1 MHINQRYA
9 NAFDYAMRV
18 HAARPR
24 RGSTLPASVHL
35 MAVSALV
42 FEHGGDEDQA
52 LAALLHDVIEVGGAL
67 HASPINRQFGA
78 RVLRLV
84 LDCSEGLGQPPA
96 DWLGRKRRHLEH
108 LQGVAE
114 DSLLVSACDKLH
126 RAHCLRRAL
135 ERGDAAPF
143 APFGAGREP
152 VLWYAQRLGELFAR
166 RGSAPAAAF
175 ARTLERIGRLAG

>member
-52 LAALLHDVIEVGGAL
+52 LAALLHDVVEVGGAV

-84 LDCSEGLGQPPA
+84 LDCSEGIGNPPD
-96 DWLGRKRRHLEH
+96 DWLARKRRHVEH
-108 LQGVAE
+108 LQEVAD

-126 RAHCLRRAL
+126 RAACLRRAL
-135 ERGDAAPF
+135 ERRQAAPF
-143 APFGAGREP
+143 ALCGAGREP
-152 VLWYAQRLGELFAR
+152 VLWYAERLAELFAR
-166 RGSAPAAAF
+166 RAMPPAPAFAA
-175 ARTLERIGRLAG
+175 TLAAIGRLAG

>member
-52 LAALLHDVIEVGGAL
+52 LAALLHDVVEVGGAV

-96 DWLGRKRRHLEH
+96 DHLLDDRGH
-108 LQGVAE
+108 
-114 DSLLVSACDKLH
+114 LLVADRLPGGDAVVAR
-126 RAHCLRRAL
+126 RAEVGRGVDELDRLRQPRTLRGPDLDAVLDDRHERRQALRR
-135 ERGDAAPF
+135 
-143 APFGAGREP
+143 
-152 VLWYAQRLGELFAR
+152 
-166 RGSAPAAAF
+166 
-175 ARTLERIGRLAG
+175 